1 MEKIAVVIYGPPG
14 SGKGTQAE
22 KIAQAFN
29 LIHFDTGKIIEKT
42 VHDPKNARDPIIQ
55 EERRLFDTGFLTT
68 PPWTLNLVLENIKKI
83 YSEGKGVVFS
93 GSPRTEYEA
102 EGDKSARIPLGY
114 YPLRSRWDL
123 TGSQRD
129 GIPEGKEGIP
139 GVIEILEKYYG
150 KENIIFLRLNVSRQT
165 AIYRNTHRRVC
176 EKCRFILQYSPENE
190 KLDKCPRCG
199 GKLVRRSLDT
209 ADVMKVRLEEY
220 GHRTKPIFDFVE
232 ARGYKIIDIDG
243 EPEPDAVARDIN
255 GKLNEFLTS

>member
-1 MEKIAVVIYGPPG
+1 MEKIAIVIYGSPG

-22 KIAQAFN
+22 KIAQAFD

-42 VHDPKNARDPIIQ
+42 VHDPKNAHDPIVQ

-83 YSEGKGVVFS
+83 HSEGRGIVFS

-102 EGDKSARIPLGY
+102 EGDK
-114 YPLRSRWDL
+114 
-123 TGSQRD
+123 
-129 GIPEGKEGIP
+129 KEGIP
-139 GVIEILEKYYG
+139 GVIETLEKYYG
-150 KENIIFLRLNVSRQT
+150 RENIFFLRLNVSRQT
-165 AIYRNTHRRVC
+165 AIYRNIHRRIC

-190 KLDKCPRCG
+190 KLDKCPQCG

-255 GKLNEFLTS
+255 EKLSEFLR